1 LPLSHPVN
9 HDIIELHIDDRCD
22 NVFLSRRKDDV
33 TIVAAVCQSS
43 ENVWGIIL
51 LVT

>member
-9 HDIIELHIDDRCD
+9 HDIVKLHLDNGCDDIL
-22 NVFLSRRKDDV
+22 FSRRKDDV
-33 TIVAAVCQSS
+33 TVIAAVCKSS
-43 ENVWGIIL
+43 EDVWGIIL